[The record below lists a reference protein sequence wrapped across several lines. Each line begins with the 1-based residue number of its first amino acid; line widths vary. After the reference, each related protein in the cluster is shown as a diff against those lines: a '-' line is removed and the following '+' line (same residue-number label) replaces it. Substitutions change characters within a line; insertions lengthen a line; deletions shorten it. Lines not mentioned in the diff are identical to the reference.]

1 MLDAYI
7 GQRDALAPLLIAIES
22 SRATKRPLPHSLFLG
37 RPGTGKTALARA
49 VAQELGGP
57 FIALNA
63 ATVKDADTI
72 AQAALQTVG
81 GVLFLDEI
89 HALDRKQAESLFTL
103 LDEASVTV
111 QAPIM
116 GTGWEYAEITKPED
130 HPRGPE
136 YFYGPGL
143 YEVPVQV
150 PTKQTQPVQMIVGD
164 VTVIGATTDESWLPP
179 ALLSR
184 LSRLVVRLRP
194 YTISELAQIADDYA
208 NALDCRIDGAAAV
221 LLAQRARQSPR
232 RVKHLTERAADY
244 ALVRRAV
251 SGEGAVIIEDDAE
264 SALADAHIDR
274 FGLQEPHREML
285 SVLVE
290 SGGLSRTSLAQ
301 RLGIPARNV
310 ELYWADLMQHGF
322 VTIGR
327 RHEPTEEG
335 RVALAAMAG
344 PTT

>member
-1 MLDAYI
+1 MLPNYI
-7 GQRDALAPLLIAIES
+7 GQRDALAPLLIAIEA

-37 RPGTGKTALARA
+37 KPGTGKTALARA

-81 GVLFLDEI
+81 GVVFLDEI

-164 VTVIGATTDESWLPP
+164 VTVIGATTDEALLPP
-179 ALLSR
+179 ALYSR

-194 YTISELAQIADDYA
+194 YNIGELAQIADDYA
-208 NALDCRIDGAAAV
+208 ATLDCGMDGAAAV
-221 LLAQRARQSPR
+221 LLAQRSRQSPR
-232 RVKHLTERAADY
+232 RVKHLTERASDY
-244 ALVRRAV
+244 ALVRRGV
-251 SGEGAVIIEDDAE
+251 SGEGAVITESDAADALAAMGVDDA
-264 SALADAHIDR
+264 
-274 FGLQEPHREML
+274 GLEEPHRDL
-285 SVLVE
+285 LRILVE
-290 SGGLSRTSLAQ
+290 TNGVSRTSLAQ
-301 RLGIPARNV
+301 RMGIPPKNM
-310 ELYWADLMQHGF
+310 ELYWSDLAERGL

-327 RHEPTEEG
+327 RHEATEEG
-335 RVALAAMAG
+335 KKVLV
-344 PTT
+344 